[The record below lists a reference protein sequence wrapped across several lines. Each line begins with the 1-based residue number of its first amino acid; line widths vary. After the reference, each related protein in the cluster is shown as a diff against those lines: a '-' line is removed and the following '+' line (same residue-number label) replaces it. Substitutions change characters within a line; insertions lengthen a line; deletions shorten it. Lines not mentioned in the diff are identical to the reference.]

1 MTVDP
6 PGPGTDEHAEPG
18 STPESVP
25 SADGE
30 GTAGP
35 CGELPA
41 DPAHGTVP
49 VTGAG
54 TAAETGAG
62 TGAAAGAPDPARA
75 AGIAPRSAADTAS
88 PADAHRG
95 GAPSATANQ
104 VSTPGAAEAGRVGP
118 AGAAEVDR
126 TGMAEADQAGA
137 AQAYRTGTAQ
147 ADQTGTAKVD
157 RTGTAQADQTGAA
170 QAYRTGAAQA
180 YRTGAAQAYR
190 TGTAQADQTGA
201 AQAGDAAGGAGAGRA
216 DAGSVRASVPVR
228 TVSPPR
234 TRPPVVL
241 PAARRA
247 APDAPAEPRETAAG
261 RFLAKA
267 ALVTIALSIAG
278 ALLGLGRDQALA
290 HLFGAG
296 SETDAFLVAWT
307 VPEFAATL
315 LIEDGLAFVLVPAFS
330 VAVARRARGTVG
342 DPVRALVGATLP
354 RLSLAF
360 MAASG
365 VLVFGAPYFVEALA
379 PGLPD
384 PGLAVDCTR
393 LTATGVLSFGL
404 AGYCSAVLRAHHRF
418 VAPAA
423 IYVAY
428 NAAIITSML
437 VLGGHWGVRSAALG
451 VALGGAL
458 MVGAQL
464 PSLWRQ
470 LRAGRAP
477 GDDLAAMARAGDA
490 GGDAQVR
497 PVDLTLIT
505 TVLLFALCRQCQVL
519 VERYLASSL
528 PAGAISHLNYAQKVA
543 QMPMVLALMLCTVTF
558 PVVARAQAEGD
569 TEQARARVERDLALV
584 SCTVLL
590 GAAAVVACAPQII
603 ELLFQRGAFT
613 ARDTAATASVMR
625 VYTLGLLGHTLVG
638 ALVRS
643 FFSAGRP
650 TWYPLFAMTVGL
662 VVTSWAGA
670 LTVGVWG
677 VHGIAAANA
686 LGITVSA
693 VLLLCGTGPR
703 SVPIRT
709 RRVVSEL
716 GKPVRAAAVAAV
728 AGAVAASGTRSPVL
742 GLVVGGTVV
751 TVVFALLAWALKVQ
765 ACAPAFRSVTRRLP
779 HVRFR

>member
-6 PGPGTDEHAEPG
+6 PGAGTEEHPEPG
-18 STPESVP
+18 SRPENDP

-30 GTAGP
+30 RTTGP
-35 CGELPA
+35 RSEPPA
-41 DPAHGTVP
+41 DPA
-49 VTGAG
+49 GAPNP
-54 TAAETGAG
+54 AQAAG
-62 TGAAAGAPDPARA
+62 TGT
-75 AGIAPRSAADTAS
+75 RSAAGTPS
-88 PADAHRG
+88 PAEAGRD
-95 GAPSATANQ
+95 GAPSATAADQ
-104 VSTPGAAEAGRVGP
+104 VSSPGAAEARRGSAAGTAETDRVG
-118 AGAAEVDR
+118 AV
-126 TGMAEADQAGA
+126 
-137 AQAYRTGTAQ
+137 
-147 ADQTGTAKVD
+147 
-157 RTGTAQADQTGAA
+157 
-170 QAYRTGAAQA
+170 
-180 YRTGAAQAYR
+180 
-190 TGTAQADQTGA
+190 
-201 AQAGDAAGGAGAGRA
+201 QAGDTAGGAGAGRA
-216 DAGSVRASVPVR
+216 EAGSVRTSVPAR
-228 TVSPPR
+228 TVSLPR

-247 APDAPAEPRETAAG
+247 APAEPQEPAAG
-261 RFLAKA
+261 RFLARA
-267 ALVTIALSIAG
+267 ALITIALSIAG

-365 VLVFGAPYFVEALA
+365 VLVVGAPYFVEALA

-404 AGYCSAVLRAHHRF
+404 AGYCSAVLRAHQRF

-428 NAAIITSML
+428 NAAIITTML

-470 LRAGRAP
+470 LRAGKAP
-477 GDDLAAMARAGDA
+477 GDDLAAMARTVDTGDGTQA
-490 GGDAQVR
+490 R

-519 VERYLASSL
+519 IERFLASSL

-569 TEQARARVERDLALV
+569 TEQARTRVERDLALV

-613 ARDTAATASVMR
+613 AQDTAATASVMR

-643 FFSAGRP
+643 YFSAGRP
-650 TWYPLFAMTVGL
+650 TWYPLIAMTVGL

-670 LTVGVWG
+670 LAVGVWG

-693 VLLLCGTGPR
+693 VLLLCGMGPR

-728 AGAVAASGTRSPVL
+728 AGAVAAGGTRSPVL